1 MKTYY
6 ADFFTRS
13 MHNRR
18 KFTIK
23 CMPCS
28 ICMYEIIYCYLN
40 AFCAVAVLRKLVK
53 AKQKVVVSLIMGAS
67 FAFCFAPS
75 VMGTLICTHAN
86 YLCRIAISQ
95 VISTM
100 QLWLVS

>member
-1 MKTYY
+1 
-6 ADFFTRS
+6 
-13 MHNRR
+13 
-18 KFTIK
+18 
-23 CMPCS
+23 
-28 ICMYEIIYCYLN
+28 MYEIIYCYLN